1 VDALWSVRIRPMLIA
16 RFPNATR
23 EQLKEAHAYAYGGAI
38 IQDEG
43 YYPHGNC
50 RFSDLTHY
58 VRSADFI
65 RALFSDSS
73 TLDEYAFAVGALAHY
88 YGDTIGHRFG
98 TNLAEPLVYR
108 KLRRRYG
115 RAVTYEEEPADH
127 LRTEFGFDVEE
138 VAKGNYAPEQY
149 HDFIGFL
156 VATPLL
162 ERAFRDTY
170 GFELTYMLGNPDKA
184 IGSYRRAVSKYI
196 PFFTRVAWADH
207 KDEIRKTRPGMTDKR
222 FIFIMKR
229 SSYER
234 YWGKTYDR
242 PTVWD
247 DIVAV
252 LIKLLPSWGPLKTMK
267 FKALTPHA
275 EQILM
280 HSFDMAA
287 PAYGQAISDLGERRW
302 NGENINFDV
311 GAVTHAGQ
319 YKMQDETYAYWLD
332 MLAKSAFQDIKPDVA
347 ADILNYYSDLNAPIE
362 TKKQAKQWKRL
373 LHELGE
379 LRQRAE
385 KPLNAGS

>member
-1 VDALWSVRIRPMLIA
+1 MLIA

-65 RALFSDSS
+65 RALVSDSS
-73 TLDEYAFAVGALAHY
+73 TLDEYAFSLGALAHY

-98 TNLAEPLVYR
+98 TNLAEPLLYR
-108 KLRRRYG
+108 KLRRKYG
-115 RAVTYEEEPADH
+115 RTVTYEEEPADH
-127 LRTEFGFDVEE
+127 LRAEFGFDVEE

-149 HDFIGFL
+149 HDFIGFQ

-162 ERAFRDTY
+162 ERAFKDTY
-170 GFELTYMLGNPDKA
+170 GFELTDMLGNVDKA
-184 IGSYRRAVSKYI
+184 IGSYRHAVSKYI

-207 KDEIRKTRPGMTDKR
+207 KDEIRKGRRGMTKR
-222 FIFIMKR
+222 KFIFIMKR

-247 DIVAV
+247 HIVAF
-252 LIKLLPSWGPLKTMK
+252 LLKLLPPLGPLKTMK

-275 EQILM
+275 EQIFM

-287 PAYGQAISDLGERRW
+287 PAYGRAITEIGERRW
-302 NGENINFDV
+302 NGANLNFDTGV
-311 GAVTHAGQ
+311 AMHAGQ
-319 YKMQDETYAYWLD
+319 YKMQDEIYAYWVG
-332 MLAKSAFQDIKPDVA
+332 MLARNRFQDVA
-347 ADILNYYSDLNAPIE
+347 PPIATDILNYYRDPNAPIE
-362 TKKQAKQWKRL
+362 TRKHAKQWKRL
-373 LHELGE
+373 ADELQI
-379 LRQRAE
+379 LRQHSG
-385 KPLNAGS
+385 KPFNAGS